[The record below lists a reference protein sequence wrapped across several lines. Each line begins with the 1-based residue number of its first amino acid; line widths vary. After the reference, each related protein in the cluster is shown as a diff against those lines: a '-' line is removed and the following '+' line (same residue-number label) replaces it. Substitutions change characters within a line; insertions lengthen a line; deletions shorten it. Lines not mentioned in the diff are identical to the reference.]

1 MDRWTVRD
9 WPREKC
15 FLERGGGEKDNKSK
29 QGAPPSQLGFP
40 NLGQGGVKLI
50 YAVGTP
56 LFSLPSLTPH
66 PCDGICGVVFRDCLF
81 MRAQCGRDWNLGW

>member
-29 QGAPPSQLGFP
+29 QGAPHL
-40 NLGQGGVKLI
+40 NWD
-50 YAVGTP
+50 
-56 LFSLPSLTPH
+56 SLTLAKV
-66 PCDGICGVVFRDCLF
+66 G
-81 MRAQCGRDWNLGW
+81 